1 MNLGFFGPK
10 MAVSWRT
17 SAFQKKG
24 PETPIFIVFFG
35 CAVFGPSCQ
44 KREILDTHPKK
55 KKIFTDNWKA
65 HFWVFFVF
73 SCFFF
78 VLFFLFLF
86 FVCFVFLCFFG
97 GFKGHVR
104 WPEGPPHLALNPP
117 YLFFVLFLF
126 CFFWGFF
133 CCFFGGFKGQ
143 VRWPEG
149 PPHLALNPHFFFF
162 CLFSFGFLFV
172 LVHFLSLFFYRKTLF
187 SPPKKGI
194 FCFFLSVSLSFSLAF
209 FRLPLFHFLFLCLS
223 VFLFFLP
230 SFLSFFFASFLF
242 LVLVSF
248 FLFLSSV
255 LLFLEK
261 NNIKIFN

>member
-1 MNLGFFGPK
+1 
-10 MAVSWRT
+10 MAVSWRIR
-17 SAFQKKG
+17 FLQKQFA
-24 PETPIFIVFFG
+24 ETPIFIVFWG
-35 CAVFGPSCQ
+35 CANFGPSCQ

-55 KKIFTDNWKA
+55 GKFWLITEKA
-65 HFWVFFVF
+65 HFSVFFLIF
-73 SCFFF
+73 LAFCSF
-78 VLFFLFLF
+78 LFFLF
-86 FVCFVFLCFFG
+86 
-97 GFKGHVR
+97 FKGQVR

-117 YLFFVLFLF
+117 YLFLF
-126 CFFWGFF
+126 CFCFVFFWGVF

-149 PPHLALNPHFFFF
+149 PPHLALNPPSFVFFVCFLLVFFFF
-162 CLFSFGFLFV
+162 
-172 LVHFLSLFFYRKTLF
+172 LVHFLSLFLIEKPCF
-187 SPPKKGI
+187 PPQNKGI
-194 FCFFLSVSLSFSLAF
+194 FCFFSVFSFLLPSLFLPPPFSVSLSLSLCFS
-209 FRLPLFHFLFLCLS
+209 FL
-223 VFLFFLP
+223 LP